1 MDKSQA
7 EAANMR
13 IAATW
18 ADGLGLEYAGVS
30 LADCVAYNVLSTLG
44 RIALGEIEQAA
55 QIFREQAAAVQ
66 ANPGTTLDL
75 AHAIGAIDDETYS
88 QAKAIA

>member
-1 MDKSQA
+1 MDKTQA

-13 IAATW
+13 IAAEW

-44 RIALGEIEQAA
+44 RIALGA
-55 QIFREQAAAVQ
+55 
-66 ANPGTTLDL
+66 L
-75 AHAIGAIDDETYS
+75 AEKELADGQPAE
-88 QAKAIA
+88 